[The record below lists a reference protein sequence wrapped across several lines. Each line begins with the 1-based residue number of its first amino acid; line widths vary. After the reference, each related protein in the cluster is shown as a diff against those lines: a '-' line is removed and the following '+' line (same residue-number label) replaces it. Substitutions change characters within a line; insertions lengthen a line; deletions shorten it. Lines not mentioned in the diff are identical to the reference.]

1 MAERALGTHTLE
13 TYFQLEQDSDTKY
26 EFFDGFI
33 VAMAGGEPDH
43 GIIAVNVSTA
53 IHNALR
59 VKSKNCRVY
68 SSDVKIAI
76 NQANRRC
83 YPDVSVV
90 CGQEKRDVKE
100 PKAITNPILV
110 VEVLSESTELL
121 DRGEKFRAY
130 IQIETLQEYVLI
142 SQEKALVEIFSKT
155 TDGTWRIRSF
165 AGLDQKV
172 EIPALDISINTTD
185 LYYGLEALS

>member
-1 MAERALGTHTLE
+1 
-13 TYFQLEQDSDTKY
+13 
-26 EFFDGFI
+26 
-33 VAMAGGEPDH
+33 MAGGEPDH
-43 GIIAVNVSTA
+43 GLIAVNVSTA

-59 VKSKNCRVY
+59 AKSNNCRVY

-76 NQANRRC
+76 NRANRRC

-90 CGQEKRDVKE
+90 CGPEKRDIKE
-100 PKAITNPILV
+100 SKAIINPILV

-155 TDGTWRIRSF
+155 PDGTWSIKSF
-165 AGLDQKV
+165 AGLNQKI
-172 EIPALDISINTTD
+172 EIPALAIALNSTD
-185 LYYGLEALS
+185 LYYGLEKLS